1 VHKAL
6 YKRLISQSITQPPA
20 ALLNFILRSSQVAS
34 CSSEEKS
41 KSKIQDPSTV
51 TVLGM
56 RWEKELPDSSEG
68 PKRLSAVES
77 KELLRCEEL
86 LPLQALIAYRQQA
99 VTETLLRAYERSLKA
114 AESTHSATGPGGG
127 KAAAGGIGGAATGGG
142 VGVTGG
148 SAMDATTM
156 DSTAHDG
163 LNSPQKKKKTVASA
177 LKNLFRN
184 KAEKEKKKDEGGEL
198 HEVNEESTGAR
209 SVDDEGI
216 GTQISSGRDYSGGE
230 RIDAQTHSKGN
241 SSPFLKMRSMSSLFR
256 SHKDLKLDIDPVTA
270 PAAAAL
276 APSSPSPSM
285 SRVEAMDDVSLEYL
299 TSELLEGVTNSIS
312 NKRADA
318 EGESFFPLRLQ
329 LSASVS
335 VILSDV
341 MPLVMVQVAC
351 GGDVTVKSMTDLR
364 VDCYVQEV
372 RIEDLVTVT
381 PVRRTLLSFAHA
393 TPAHAH
399 ASASAVSSSVSLAA
413 AAAVTDKS
421 VYTATPTPQI
431 RVLYVSSG
439 LTSSS
444 LRATCQPI
452 EVAINVL
459 CVERLSELVA
469 ARAAR
474 LLKVVATFGENDYL
488 RKTAEWGAEGVITA
502 QTGSNMAGQVAEA
515 IVGDGME
522 ICVEVQSNKVYLPH
536 CSSRDEGCFVLDLGR
551 AGLTGS
557 YSVDNGLSLRLEVT
571 DLCAG
576 IIPPLPL
583 PLTPPLTDSS
593 AGAHTGI
600 EYLLHPVDAHLTFV
614 TPPLEKEKDKESI
627 LAFKSFSSSASSSA
641 PALHRSSEYLEP
653 DNALPCTDSRLESK
667 LLIDLKLQSGLQII
681 LTPPKLVQIVK
692 YSRIFISFVWTVNNV
707 FCIHLGESTKGIAEE
722 KLAEGLHYLNSVL
735 NPTMKSS
742 QSRNN
747 SGSSNNNSNNNSNSN
762 SNSNSKGK
770 AVAGRIGTNLTANKN
785 KSSIKSKGA
794 GKGKGKGKVS
804 AMFSKIVQNLSGA
817 GTGTGV
823 GTGVAVRAGKG
834 TLFSPGVRGGAGA
847 EATRAGECLLVDSF
861 VIYHDG

>member
-1 VHKAL
+1 M
-6 YKRLISQSITQPPA
+6 Q
-20 ALLNFILRSSQVAS
+20 
-34 CSSEEKS
+34 
-41 KSKIQDPSTV
+41 
-51 TVLGM
+51 
-56 RWEKELPDSSEG
+56 WEKELPDSSEG

-114 AESTHSATGPGGG
+114 AESTYSTSGPGGG
-127 KAAAGGIGGAATGGG
+127 KAAAGGGAGGG
-142 VGVTGG
+142 VGVSGG
-148 SAMDATTM
+148 SVKDATAM

-163 LNSPQKKKKTVASA
+163 MNSPQKEKKTVASA
-177 LKNLFRN
+177 FKKLFRN

-198 HEVNEESTGAR
+198 NKVNEESIGPR

-216 GTQISSGRDYSGGE
+216 GTHIGSGRDYSSSE
-230 RIDAQTHSKGN
+230 RIDAQTHSKGY

-270 PAAAAL
+270 PAAL
-276 APSSPSPSM
+276 APPSPSM
-285 SRVEAMDDVSLEYL
+285 SRAEAMDDVSLEYL
-299 TSELLEGVTNSIS
+299 TSELLDGVTNSIT

-351 GGDVTVKSMTDLR
+351 GGDVTVKSMTDFR

-393 TPAHAH
+393 APAHAH
-399 ASASAVSSSVSLAA
+399 ASASAVTASSSGSVA
-413 AAAVTDKS
+413 AAAVTDKG

-469 ARAAR
+469 ARTAR

-522 ICVEVQSNKVYLPH
+522 ISVEVRSNKVYLPH

-576 IIPPLPL
+576 IISPLPL
-583 PLTPPLTDSS
+583 PLSPPLTDGS

-600 EYLLHPVDAHLTFV
+600 EYLLHPVDAHLTFF
-614 TPPLEKEKDKESI
+614 TPPLEKDKEKEREKESI
-627 LAFKSFSSSASSSA
+627 LAFKSSSSSSASSSA

-653 DNALPCTDSRLESK
+653 DSALPCTDSRLESK

-707 FCIHLGESTKGIAEE
+707 FCMHLGESTKGIAEE
-722 KLAEGLHYLNSVL
+722 KLAEGLHYLNTVL

-747 SGSSNNNSNNNSNSN
+747 IGSSKNNNNSSSSSNSN

-770 AVAGRIGTNLTANKN
+770 VVAGRTRTNLTADKDKN
-785 KSSIKSKGA
+785 NIKSKGT
-794 GKGKGKGKVS
+794 GPGTGTGKGKGKVS
-804 AMFSKIVQNLSGA
+804 AMFSKIVQNISGSGTGMGA
-817 GTGTGV
+817 GAGMGS
-823 GTGVAVRAGKG
+823 GLSARAGKG

-847 EATRAGECLLVDSF
+847 EATRAGEC
-861 VIYHDG
+861 

>member
-1 VHKAL
+1 M
-6 YKRLISQSITQPPA
+6 Q
-20 ALLNFILRSSQVAS
+20 
-34 CSSEEKS
+34 
-41 KSKIQDPSTV
+41 
-51 TVLGM
+51 
-56 RWEKELPDSSEG
+56 WEKELPDSSEG

-99 VTETLLRAYERSLKA
+99 VTETLLRAYERSLRA
-114 AESTHSATGPGGG
+114 AESAHSTSGPGGG
-127 KAAAGGIGGAATGGG
+127 KAAAGGIGIGVGAGGG
-142 VGVTGG
+142 SVKDA
-148 SAMDATTM
+148 SAM

-177 LKNLFRN
+177 FKKLFRN
-184 KAEKEKKKDEGGEL
+184 KAEKEKKKDEGGESNKI
-198 HEVNEESTGAR
+198 NEETTGAR

-216 GTQISSGRDYSGGE
+216 GTHIGSGRDYSSTE

-256 SHKDLKLDIDPVTA
+256 SHKDLKLDIDPVTVPA

-276 APSSPSPSM
+276 APSSPSPSPSL
-285 SRVEAMDDVSLEYL
+285 SRVDAMDDVSLEYL
-299 TSELLEGVTNSIS
+299 TSELLDGVTSSIS

-329 LSASVS
+329 LSAGVS

-351 GGDVTVKSMTDLR
+351 GGDVTVKSMTDLI

-381 PVRRTLLSFAHA
+381 PVRRTLLSFANA

-399 ASASAVSSSVSLAA
+399 ASASAVSSSASVA
-413 AAAVTDKS
+413 AAAVTDKG

-469 ARAAR
+469 ARTAR

-522 ICVEVQSNKVYLPH
+522 ICVEVRSNKVYLPH
-536 CSSRDEGCFVLDLGR
+536 CSSRDEGFFVLDLGR

-557 YSVDNGLSLRLEVT
+557 YSVDNGISLRLEVT

-576 IIPPLPL
+576 IMPPLPLPLPL
-583 PLTPPLTDSS
+583 PLTPPLTNGSG
-593 AGAHTGI
+593 GAHTGI
-600 EYLLHPVDAHLTFV
+600 EYLLHPVDAHLTFF
-614 TPPLEKEKDKESI
+614 TPPLEKEKDKEKEST
-627 LAFKSFSSSASSSA
+627 LVFKSSFSSASSSA
-641 PALHRSSEYLEP
+641 PTSAHLRSSEYLEP

-667 LLIDLKLQSGLQII
+667 LLIDLKLLSGLQII

-722 KLAEGLHYLNSVL
+722 KLAEGLHYLNTVL

-747 SGSSNNNSNNNSNSN
+747 IGSSNNNNSNSSG

-770 AVAGRIGTNLTANKN
+770 SVAGRAPTNLTADKKKN
-785 KSSIKSKGA
+785 SIKSKG
-794 GKGKGKGKVS
+794 KGTGTGKGKVS
-804 AMFSKIVQNLSGA
+804 AMFSKIVQNISGSGA
-817 GTGTGV
+817 GLGTGLS
-823 GTGVAVRAGKG
+823 VRAGKG
-834 TLFSPGVRGGAGA
+834 AIFSPGVRGGAGA
-847 EATRAGECLLVDSF
+847 EATRAGECLLVDS
-861 VIYHDG
+861 VAINHDGYNQKHHDTRTRATNTH

>member
-1 VHKAL
+1 MG
-6 YKRLISQSITQPPA
+6 
-20 ALLNFILRSSQVAS
+20 SS
-34 CSSEEKS
+34 SSEEKS

-99 VTETLLRAYERSLKA
+99 VTETLLRAFERSLKV
-114 AESTHSATGPGGG
+114 AESTDSTTGSGGG
-127 KAAAGGIGGAATGGG
+127 KTATGGAGGGLAG
-142 VGVTGG
+142 VGVSGG
-148 SAMDATTM
+148 SEKDATAM
-156 DSTAHDG
+156 ESTAHDG
-163 LNSPQKKKKTVASA
+163 MNSPQKKRNSVTSAFKK
-177 LKNLFRN
+177 LFRN
-184 KAEKEKKKDEGGEL
+184 KAEKEKKKDEGGNL
-198 HEVNEESTGAR
+198 HKANEESLATR
-209 SVDDEGI
+209 SVEEEGI
-216 GTQISSGRDYSGGE
+216 GTLIGSGRDHSSND
-230 RIDAQTHSKGN
+230 RIDFQSYSKGN
-241 SSPFLKMRSMSSLFR
+241 SSPFLKMRSMSSIFR
-256 SHKDLKLDIDPVTA
+256 SHKDLKLDTDSV
-270 PAAAAL
+270 PAAAAS
-276 APSSPSPSM
+276 SSPSHSM

-299 TSELLEGVTNSIS
+299 TSELLDGVTSSIS
-312 NKRADA
+312 SKRADA

-329 LSASVS
+329 LSASIS

-341 MPLVMVQVAC
+341 MPLVIVQVAC

-364 VDCYVQEV
+364 VDCYVQDV
-372 RIEDLVTVT
+372 RIEDLVTIT
-381 PVRRTLLSFAHA
+381 PVRRTLLSFANT
-393 TPAHAH
+393 TPAH
-399 ASASAVSSSVSLAA
+399 ASASAVTSSPSVSVAA
-413 AAAVTDKS
+413 AAADTDTGS
-421 VYTATPTPQI
+421 YTPTPQI

-439 LTSSS
+439 LISSY
-444 LRATCQPI
+444 LRASCQPI

-469 ARAAR
+469 ARTAR

-522 ICVEVQSNKVYLPH
+522 ICVEVRSNKVYLPH

-583 PLTPPLTDSS
+583 PVPLPDSS
-593 AGAHTGI
+593 AGAYTGI
-600 EYLLHPVDAHLTFV
+600 EYLLHPVDAHLTFF
-614 TPPLEKEKDKESI
+614 TPPLEKEKEKERERESI
-627 LAFKSFSSSASSSA
+627 LAFKSSSSSASASA
-641 PALHRSSEYLEP
+641 SALHRSSEYLEP
-653 DNALPCTDSRLESK
+653 DSALFCTGSRLESN

-681 LTPPKLVQIVK
+681 LTPPKLVQIVQ

-707 FCIHLGESTKGIAEE
+707 FCMHLGEPTKGIAEE
-722 KLAEGLHYLNSVL
+722 KLAEGLHYLNTVL

-747 SGSSNNNSNNNSNSN
+747 IGSSNNNNSSSNSN
-762 SNSNSKGK
+762 SNSNSSSNGKGK
-770 AVAGRIGTNLTANKN
+770 KAVTDRAPTNLNADKN
-785 KSSIKSKGA
+785 KSNIKS
-794 GKGKGKGKVS
+794 KGKGKVS
-804 AMFSKIVQNLSGA
+804 AMFSKILQNISGS
-817 GTGTGV
+817 GTGIGS
-823 GTGVAVRAGKG
+823 GLPVRAGKG
-834 TLFSPGVRGGAGA
+834 ALFTSGVRGGAGA
-847 EATRAGECLLVDSF
+847 EATRAGE
-861 VIYHDG
+861 Y